1 MGLFKKTI
9 AGGFESKSDTWA
21 TSVSGGDKYYATW
34 HDAMVDQYGAKYYKG
49 GKRQKRAES
58 AARAEWEKE
67 RELQKKEFEQVKG
80 ASAQTV
86 NYGSAITDLSNISGE
101 VLTTEEEQMRAALAL
116 QEEEELLGTRM
127 GMLGTGG
134 LKGLK

>member
-1 MGLFKKTI
+1 M
-9 AGGFESKSDTWA
+9 AWA
-21 TSVSGGDKYYATW
+21 TEVKETGKYYATW

-67 RELQKKEFEQVKG
+67 RELQKKEFEQLKG

-86 NYGSAITDLSNISGE
+86 NYGSAITDLSNVSGD